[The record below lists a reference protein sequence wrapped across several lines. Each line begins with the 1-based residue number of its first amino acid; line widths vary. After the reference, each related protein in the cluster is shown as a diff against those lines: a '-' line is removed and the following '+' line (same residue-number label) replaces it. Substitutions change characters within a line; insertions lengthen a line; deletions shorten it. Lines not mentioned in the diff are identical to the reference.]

1 MFITDA
7 SISFAKELLSN
18 IQNTEKE
25 NAELEKKLTYYE
37 RRLKQFLAFRDTTPD
52 GSSDEFYKKVYVGI
66 EPDAVLLLDDAIVTL
81 AKKVNS
87 LKEDLEF
94 GKKQQ
99 AMLTDLFAKLTKVYP
114 DLLVNLRII

>member
-1 MFITDA
+1 MMLTDNTIA
-7 SISFAKELLSN
+7 FAKEVRDNL
-18 IQNTEKE
+18 QNTEKE

-37 RRLKQFLAFRDTTPD
+37 RRLKQFVAFRDTTPE
-52 GSSDEFYKKVYVGI
+52 GSSDEFYTKVYVGV

-87 LKEDLEF
+87 LREDLEF

-99 AMLTDLFAKLTKVYP
+99 EMLTDLFAKLTKVYP
-114 DLLVNLRII
+114 DLLENLKIR

>member
-7 SISFAKELLSN
+7 SISFAKELLDN

-37 RRLKQFLAFRDTTPD
+37 RRLKQFLSFRDTTPE
-52 GSSDEFYKKVYVGI
+52 GSSDEFYKQVYVGI
-66 EPDAVLLLDDAIVTL
+66 EPDAVLLLEDAIVTL
-81 AKKVNS
+81 SKKVNF
-87 LKEDLEF
+87 LKEDLES

-114 DLLVNLRII
+114 DLLVNLRTI